1 MALDASLPDWQ
12 LSRPTP
18 LFRVS
23 VPDVAGH
30 SDYDV
35 AADGERFVVNVFIA
49 GPIVP
54 PVDVIV
60 NWPSLLR
67 K

>member
-1 MALDASLPDWQ
+1 M
-12 LSRPTP
+12 
-18 LFRVS
+18 S